1 MKKTI
6 LAFLSIMISA
16 LIPESA
22 CLHATLKNKL
32 LNYISG
38 KDARIGIAV
47 ICGTDTVSVNG
58 HETFPMMSVYKFP
71 IALAAAD
78 RCRAYSLSFSEYLH
92 VTPDDLKPDTY
103 SPMLKKYKNIGAD
116 GTEISVCEL
125 LKYALQESDN
135 NASDIIL
142 NWVGG
147 AETVDNYISG
157 LGIEGINVK
166 WSEDEMYEDHDRSY
180 GNSSTPVAMAS
191 LMNLFIGMPEDS
203 LTAELKQIME
213 TCATGTARL
222 VKPLEN
228 SDAVVGHK
236 TGTGFTL
243 PDGRLMA
250 INDAG
255 YVILPDGLRYCIA
268 VFIAD
273 SGYSAVETE
282 ALIAGISE
290 IVLKD
295 MLSGNQSVNR

>member
-1 MKKTI
+1 MKKGI
-6 LAFLSIMISA
+6 LALL
-16 LIPESA
+16 LIAIFQVKAMAKVSLEA
-22 CLHATLKNKL
+22 DLQTF
-32 LNYISG
+32 IDG
-38 KDARIGIAV
+38 KDARIGVAV
-47 ICGTDTVSVNG
+47 ISGTDTVSVNG
-58 HETFPMMSVYKFP
+58 HEPFPMMSVYKFP
-71 IALAAAD
+71 IALAVAD
-78 RCRAYSLSFSEYLH
+78 RCRATGLLFAERLH
-92 VTPDDLKPDTY
+92 VTGKNLNPDTY
-103 SPMLKKYKNIGAD
+103 SPMLKKYGDIGAD
-116 GTEISVCEL
+116 GAEISLREL

-135 NASDIIL
+135 NASDIL
-142 NWVGG
+142 LDWAGG
-147 AETVDNYISG
+147 AEKVDCYISG
-157 LGIEGINVK
+157 LGADGISVK

-203 LTAELKQIME
+203 LTVELKQIME

-222 VKPLEN
+222 VKPLVN

-255 YVILPDGLRYCIA
+255 YVILPDGIRYSIA